1 MFYIIIKNLLDLIVE
16 KYSSKVIQKIVDLI
30 GNVKKLN
37 FLFKLLF
44 EIYLKFY
51 RKT

>member
-1 MFYIIIKNLLDLIVE
+1 MFYIIINNLLYLIVE
-16 KYSSKVIQKIVDLI
+16 KYSSEVIQKIVDLI